1 VVETAF
7 AHLGGGTQFI
17 NADRVVAALKEQP
30 RCGRHDAI
38 AGIRAAWHGASL
50 LGS

>member
-1 VVETAF
+1 MVETAF

-38 AGIRAAWHGASL
+38 AGIRSCVARSSL
-50 LGS
+50 S